1 MDKQVARYVS
11 RVEMEDTNT
20 NSEFPSTVEAK
31 DLPSPKLSQ
40 QKIDRLLKALAANPI
55 LNSDSS
61 STPKLKGREVLVPA
75 FGGVAF
81 YEGELFPDTR
91 SKPGSSPSE
100 EEETIVIPTIETTK
114 KLAGGKQHQNQPDE
128 KDVTVVGLS
137 EAIEWLQKYSISSND
152 SSKPRISGVK
162 ATNTGANVA
171 TKPASD
177 NGVSKPPS
185 STKPNSAPT
194 SKQSLPKSRSRA
206 PDYYPDQAPAG
217 PMFNINEEY
226 SVDGTRI
233 VGEAVNLSTRLKAVY
248 GDDNPENFS
257 EDSKMEED
265 DAPLDPTLAEE
276 KEKPVTSAKA
286 AVSDKDYDRISKR
299 LEELALMEEEEA
311 KREKEGRR
319 KPAKPLGGEGRSK
332 ASTQTKKAKGKST
345 SSFGFQKGFL
355 NKKTTKTKPAK
366 RDSTSSQSGVTID
379 VSQNKV
385 HEIPREGRQQPVP
398 ARKPSQQ
405 DQGHVAQSSNDSRLL
420 DTSIF
425 SGQISERSM
434 PMGSSSSGVISRDV
448 AARVAANEQT
458 QSLQHELQQQQR
470 RQARPKRVSRFR
482 QQREQE
488 QQR

>member
-1 MDKQVARYVS
+1 MG
-11 RVEMEDTNT
+11 DTNT
-20 NSEFPSTVEAK
+20 NSAFPPTVEAR
-31 DLPSPKLSQ
+31 DLPSLKLSQ
-40 QKIDRLLKALAANPI
+40 EKIDRLLKALAVNPI
-55 LNSDSS
+55 LNSDLS
-61 STPKLKGREVLVPA
+61 STAKQKLKGREVLVPA

-81 YEGELFPDTR
+81 YEGELLPDTR
-91 SKPGSSPSE
+91 SKPGSSTNE
-100 EEETIVIPTIETTK
+100 EEETVFIPTIETTK
-114 KLAGGKQHQNQPDE
+114 KLAGGKQQQNPPDE

-137 EAIEWLQKYSISSND
+137 EAIEWLQKYSMSSNE
-152 SSKPRISGVK
+152 STKPQISGVK
-162 ATNTGANVA
+162 TTNTAAKVA
-171 TKPASD
+171 TKPPSG
-177 NGVSKPPS
+177 NGPSKPPP
-185 STKPNSAPT
+185 STIPKSATT
-194 SKQSLPKSRSRA
+194 SKQSLPKSSSRA
-206 PDYYPDQAPAG
+206 PNYYPNQAPAG
-217 PMFNINEEY
+217 SMFNINEEY
-226 SVDGTRI
+226 SADGARI

-265 DAPLDPTLAEE
+265 NAPFDPTLAED
-276 KEKPVTSAKA
+276 KEKSVTSAKD

-319 KPAKPLGGEGRSK
+319 KPAKPLGGEGRTK
-332 ASTQTKKAKGKST
+332 ASTQTKKTKGKST

-355 NKKTTKTKPAK
+355 NKKTSKTKKIPKTKPAK

-420 DTSIF
+420 DASVF
-425 SGQISERSM
+425 SGQISERTM
-434 PMGSSSSGVISRDV
+434 PMGSSSSGVISSDV

-470 RQARPKRVSRFR
+470 QARPKRVSRFR
-482 QQREQE
+482 QQRQQE
-488 QQR
+488 QQQQQQR